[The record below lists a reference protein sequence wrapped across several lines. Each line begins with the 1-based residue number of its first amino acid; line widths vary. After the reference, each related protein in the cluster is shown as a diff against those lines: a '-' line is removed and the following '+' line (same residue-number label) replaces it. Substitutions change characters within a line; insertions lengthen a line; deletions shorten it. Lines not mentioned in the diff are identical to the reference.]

1 MNALTIGQ
9 KKKKLK
15 KLAKIHDMNE
25 DKMKWVPF
33 EEAAA

>member
-1 MNALTIGQ
+1 MNALTIG
-9 KKKKLK
+9 KKKTK
-15 KLAKIHDMNE
+15 KTGKDPWHECE